1 MPKITR
7 GRHAPPSENR
17 CRTAMRDRPAS
28 TGLLPT
34 LRVPALVVVGAEGQI
49 SPPVA
54 MQRLAAAIPC
64 ARCVEIP
71 AAGYLAPLEQ
81 PLAVGRALTEF
92 LESLG

>member
-1 MPKITR
+1 
-7 GRHAPPSENR
+7 
-17 CRTAMRDRPAS
+17 MRDRPDS

-34 LRVPALVVVGAEGQI
+34 LRVPALVVGGAEDQI
-49 SPPVA
+49 SRPAA
-54 MQRLAAAIPC
+54 MQRLAAAIPG

-81 PLAVGRALTEF
+81 PLAVGQALAEF

>member
-1 MPKITR
+1 M
-7 GRHAPPSENR
+7 
-17 CRTAMRDRPAS
+17 AMRDRPDS

-34 LRVPALVVVGAEGQI
+34 LRVPALVVVGAEDQI
-49 SPPVA
+49 SPPAA
-54 MQRLAAAIPC
+54 MQRLAAPIPG

-81 PLAVGRALTEF
+81 APAVGRALAEF

>member
-1 MPKITR
+1 MAHVPNRRLSQATSFLNVPCRFHLEESGTEAYKLRALSSRR
-7 GRHAPPSENR
+7 G
-17 CRTAMRDRPAS
+17 
-28 TGLLPT
+28 
-34 LRVPALVVVGAEGQI
+34 
-49 SPPVA
+49 
-54 MQRLAAAIPC
+54 RLAAAIPG

>member
-1 MPKITR
+1 
-7 GRHAPPSENR
+7 
-17 CRTAMRDRPAS
+17 
-28 TGLLPT
+28 
-34 LRVPALVVVGAEGQI
+34 
-49 SPPVA
+49 
-54 MQRLAAAIPC
+54 MQRLAAAIPG